1 MTAAFMIAAVAVPVG
16 TLIGM
21 LIGRVAQSTA

>member
-21 LIGRVAQSTA
+21 FIGRKAQITA